1 MVDGDRVDEPST
13 PPAVAGASASNA
25 RPPGASRGGIPRES
39 ILLVASLFL
48 VVAATNIL
56 TPLLPNIQQ
65 EFGVSIATVGWVI
78 GAFGL
83 ARLIL
88 DLPAGW
94 LIDRVGHRRVSIAS
108 LVLLVG
114 SSLAGLVSPTL
125 EVLLVARI
133 GSGLAVAA
141 LATVVLTGLSATADA
156 GSRGKVLGLFPT
168 ANNASIMFYPLAG
181 GIIGEVF
188 GWRATF
194 AATAIL
200 AVIGGLLLV
209 PLLLRLDL
217 PRGARGGGR
226 RGGTDDGR
234 VLYGRERAV
243 AIGATGLGVVAT
255 MIHRHG
261 FRSTVLPLFAAAA
274 LGMGAVEIALGM
286 TVMAV
291 TALTVAVPGGA
302 LGDRIGRR
310 QVIFAGLIA
319 MAAADL
325 LFLAA
330 DSFAL
335 YLVFAALVGFSD
347 FFPSSQTALLTD
359 VVPPQSRTR
368 VLAGYRFAVDV
379 GAFIGPILL
388 AAVMD
393 FGSAE
398 MAIVLTA
405 AILIVAAVAAR
416 LGVPTT
422 VDVKRV

>member
-1 MVDGDRVDEPST
+1 VDEPST
-13 PPAVAGASASNA
+13 PPALAGASAPDA
-25 RPPGASRGGIPRES
+25 PPPATSRGGIPRES
-39 ILLVASLFL
+39 FLLVASLFL

-56 TPLLPNIQQ
+56 TPLLPNIQE
-65 EFGVSIATVGWVI
+65 EFDVSIATVGWVI

-94 LIDRVGHRRVSIAS
+94 LIDRVGHRRVSIAA
-108 LVLLVG
+108 LVLLVA

-125 EVLLVARI
+125 EVLLVARV

-141 LATVVLTGLSATADA
+141 LATVVLTGLSVTADA
-156 GSRGKVLGLFPT
+156 ASRGKVLGLFPT
-168 ANNASIMFYPLAG
+168 ANNASIMFYPLVG
-181 GIIGEVF
+181 GIIGQVF

-194 AATAIL
+194 GATAIL
-200 AVIGGLLLV
+200 AVVGGLILV

-217 PRGARGGGR
+217 ARGTQAGGR
-226 RGGTDDGR
+226 RGGADEGR
-234 VLYGRERAV
+234 VLHGRARAV

-274 LGMGAVEIALGM
+274 LGLGPVQIALGM

-291 TALTVAVPGGA
+291 TALFVAVPGGA

-310 QVIFAGLIA
+310 QVIFAGLIG

-330 DSFAL
+330 GNFAL
-335 YLVFAALVGFSD
+335 YLLFAALVGLSD

-359 VVPPQSRTR
+359 VVPPESRTR

-393 FGSAE
+393 FASAE
-398 MAIVLTA
+398 AAIVLTA
-405 AILIVAAVAAR
+405 AIMIVAALAAR
-416 LGVPTT
+416 VGVPASIDT
-422 VDVKRV
+422 RRASLSEA